1 MSWWPLWMCGAF
13 LLGVVAGSIT
23 MSLSVKGHA
32 EQEAHMRATILHDAL
47 MRERIYEL
55 VAYIEDM
62 YHEGRAEEAFKKIKQ
77 AKEGHYNGTY

>member
-1 MSWWPLWMCGAF
+1 MSWWPLWICGAF

-23 MSLSVKGHA
+23 MSWGLKGHA
-32 EQEAHMRATILHDAL
+32 EQEATERATILL
-47 MRERIYEL
+47 RERIDEL